1 MRRIVVAAGS
11 ATAAFLM
18 TAAPA
23 LACGGLV
30 APSGDIRLD
39 KATTFVAW
47 HDGVEHYVTS
57 FAYTGAA
64 ADVGWIVPL
73 PAVPS
78 KIEAAGRWTLQRLER
93 EFNPPPQFA
102 FAEAG
107 AAAPADSIVV
117 EHVQVEALDVTV
129 LKGSGSKVVDW
140 CVHNGFLL
148 PQETKDHLLQYAKGT
163 PVFMAAKYNSSVAQQ
178 RGLQS
183 GEGVPLLMTIHTPQL
198 WVPLEVL
205 ANDNSAVNADLFLLT
220 DQPLRTAGAPF
231 LLDGLLR
238 GNSVDGA
245 QGFSLVRQEQMNPVL
260 FRDLSSDRNMAWI
273 PADGWLTYLSL
284 NAPSS
289 AVTYDLGVSGDSVIR
304 LASYGTPSAQVG
316 TPAPD
321 RRLLV
326 VGALA
331 AVLLVAATGYV
342 VWRRSRLA
350 MSSGAMSSGIEKPS
364 TRPKK

>member
-1 MRRIVVAAGS
+1 MRRIVVAAGT
-11 ATAAFLM
+11 ATAALLL

-23 LACGGLV
+23 FACGGLV
-30 APSGDIRLD
+30 APDGDVRLD

-93 EFNPPPQFA
+93 ELNPPPQLA

-107 AAAPADSIVV
+107 AAAPADSVVV
-117 EHVQVEALDVTV
+117 EHVQVEALDITV

-148 PQETKDHLLQYAKGT
+148 PPETKAHLLQYAQAS
-163 PVFMAAKYNSSVAQQ
+163 PIFMAAKYNSSVAQQ

-183 GEGVPLLMTIHTPQL
+183 GDGVPLLMTMRTSQL

-220 DQPLRTAGAPF
+220 DQPLHTVGAPF
-231 LLDGLLR
+231 VLDGLLR
-238 GNSVDGA
+238 GNNVDGA

-260 FRDLSSDRNMAWI
+260 FHDLSTDRNMAWV
-273 PADGWLTYLSL
+273 PSDGWLTYLSL
-284 NAPSS
+284 NAPSA
-289 AVTYDLGVSGDSVIR
+289 AVTYDLGVGGDSVIR
-304 LASYGTPSAQVG
+304 LASYGTAPAHVG

-321 RRLLV
+321 RLLPAL
-326 VGALA
+326 GTLA
-331 AVLLVAATGYV
+331 ALLLVAASGYV

-350 MSSGAMSSGIEKPS
+350 MSSGTMSSAMGNPS